1 MSNVSEWDELNR
13 EIYEKLD
20 VLAEWKKIGL
30 KIASERVTDKGW
42 IRCYALDRDEQTAS
56 AGICVDGERRGHY
69 KDHCGKYSNLIAF
82 AAIKNPEAKG
92 DWVTQRNIYAKQLGL
107 PLPATKE
114 KHKLKAFAKS
124 AGDGR
129 PTAGQCEMY
138 CDYKP
143 GVLPKAIY
151 EIGAFSGSYPSNI
164 KSESRTVV
172 FAVPMYG
179 TKYLADGQ
187 PTGYHMMAVDSRR
200 KVRKYAGQGKPYDE
214 LKTLS
219 IGDGGLMGYDGLTR
233 LESATHVWI
242 VEGVSDLLAVQS
254 LIDTSSSHVVVT
266 AGGCSQHPK
275 EHWINPHFAG
285 KTAYV
290 CFDVGDADDQGQ
302 KGAKVWCAALAR
314 IAREVRNVTLPL
326 ADDGKNDLRAW
337 IVAGKRTY
345 ADMLSL
351 AAACSQWEES
361 SSSDRKSILPQS
373 SPEQNILDRL
383 GCIVS
388 GQIEGTNG
396 IEIHST
402 RAGQRMVVR
411 LSSFMMHDAAMMFG
425 GDVAQS
431 VISTMRE
438 PEPGK
443 HSLSEVRMAI
453 ASAACGKIVSDAD
466 AVGCGVWEISGDI
479 VLVGKNFAY
488 RYTRDRK
495 YERLAK
501 PMHGDKRF
509 DYSRS
514 LDWYEPE
521 SMGYLLEKAA
531 DIRWR
536 ERAVREAIEV
546 FKMWKN
552 WEFYESTPEIAAG
565 LVLATWVQ
573 TMWNYRPLVSIN
585 GETGSGKSTF
595 VDSTIGEMFN
605 GLTIN
610 IGRPTEAG
618 VRHKIKNTAGAV
630 IVDELDKSKRRA
642 EVLSLLRTAT
652 DGIETTVGSADG
664 KGQGYILNHICW
676 CAGIDSGISEEGDRN
691 RYIKLGLKRVD
702 RNRGN
707 NKRLIPP
714 MPMVLRDIGHRLSA
728 AAIYTIREAR
738 ELAAKIH
745 SEAKVPGVNTRYIEG
760 LSVPAAMLSL
770 NLGWSEGEAVA
781 WVETIAEERRLNE
794 RQTSDEEE
802 LVEAI
807 LGSKVTESG
816 RQHTISSLIH
826 AVISNIGSTEMA
838 FNHEEV
844 VRACDADRMLQ
855 ANGIRVMQQDGVVLF
870 NPGEV
875 TRFLLQNTRFA
886 TIAIAE
892 VLERINGASRSTQ
905 RISKHPKRCV
915 SVPIGVIA
923 PGEDKAGDAE

>member
-13 EIYEKLD
+13 TIYEKLD

-30 KIASERVTDKGW
+30 KIASDRVTDKGW

-82 AAIKNPEAKG
+82 AAAKNPGANG
-92 DWVTQRNIYAKQLGL
+92 DWVSQRNEYAKQLGL

-129 PTAGQCEMY
+129 PTAGQCTMY

-151 EIGAFSGSYPSNI
+151 EVGAFSGSYPSNI

-179 TKYLADGQ
+179 TKYLADGP
-187 PTGYHMMAVDSRR
+187 PTGYHMIAVDSRR

-275 EHWINPHFAG
+275 EQWINPQFAG
-285 KTAYV
+285 KTVYV

-351 AAACSQWEES
+351 AAACSLWEES
-361 SSSDRKSILPQS
+361 SSSDSKSILSQS
-373 SPEQNILDRL
+373 SPEQNILDKL

-402 RAGQRMVVR
+402 RTGQRMVVR
-411 LSSFMMHDAAMMFG
+411 LSSFMLHDAAMMFG

-453 ASAACGKIVSDAD
+453 ASAACGKTVSSSDAL
-466 AVGCGVWEISGDI
+466 GCGLWEVGGDI
-479 VLVGKNFAY
+479 VLIGKNFAY

-495 YERLAK
+495 YERLLK
-501 PMHGDKRF
+501 PMHGGKRF
-509 DYSRS
+509 DYSRA

-531 DIRWR
+531 DPAWR
-536 ERAVREAIEV
+536 RRAVKEAIEV
-546 FKMWKN
+546 FGMWDN
-552 WEFYESTPEIAAG
+552 WEFQESNPEVAAG

-573 TMWNYRPLVSIN
+573 TMWNFRPLVSIT
-585 GETGSGKSTF
+585 GETGSGKSTL
-595 VDSTIGEMFN
+595 VESTLGEMFN
-605 GLTIN
+605 GMTISL
-610 IGRPTEAG
+610 GRPSDAG
-618 VRHKIKNTAGAV
+618 VRQKVGNTAGAV
-630 IVDELDKSKRRA
+630 IIDELDKSKYRDQ
-642 EVLSLLRTAT
+642 VLALLRTST
-652 DGIETTVGSADG
+652 DGLETSLGSVDG
-664 KGQGYILNHICW
+664 KGQGYTLNHICW

-691 RYIKLGLKRVD
+691 RYIRLALKRVN
-702 RNRGN
+702 RNRSN
-707 NKRLIPP
+707 SKRLVPP
-714 MPMVLRDIGHRLSA
+714 LPMVLRDLGHRLSA
-728 AAIYTIREAR
+728 AAIYCVREAR
-738 ELAAKIH
+738 DLAEQVI
-745 SEAKVPGVNTRYIEG
+745 SSVNSPGVNVRYIEG
-760 LSVPAAMLSL
+760 LSVPAAMLSTC
-770 NLGWSEGEAVA
+770 LGWSDGEAVA
-781 WVETIAEERRLNE
+781 WVEEIAEERKLND
-794 RQTSDEEE
+794 RQTSDEDE

-816 RQHTISSLIH
+816 RQHTISSLVH
-826 AVISNIGSTEMA
+826 AVISNIGMTEMA

-844 VRACDADRMLQ
+844 VRGSDADRMLQ
-855 ANGIRVMQQDGVVLF
+855 ANGIRVDAKDGMVFF
-870 NPGEV
+870 NAREV

-886 TIAIAE
+886 NIAITE
-892 VLERINGASRSTQ
+892 ILERLPGASRSRQ
-905 RISKHPKRCV
+905 RISKQSKQCV
-915 SVPIGVIA
+915 SVPVACLNCSI
-923 PGEDKAGDAE
+923 

>member
-1 MSNVSEWDELNR
+1 MSQVSEWDELNR
-13 EIYEKLD
+13 TIYERLD
-20 VLAEWKKIGL
+20 IIAEWKKLGL
-30 KIASERVTDKGW
+30 KIASDRVTDKGW

-82 AAIKNPEAKG
+82 AALKNTQAKG
-92 DWVTQRNIYAKQLGL
+92 DWVKQRNEFAKQLGL
-107 PLPATKE
+107 TLPQTKE
-114 KHKLKAFAKS
+114 KHKLKAFCQS
-124 AGDGR
+124 ALGGK
-129 PTAGQCEMY
+129 PTAGQCQMY
-138 CDYKP
+138 CDYKD
-143 GVLPKAIY
+143 GVLPKSLL
-151 EIGAFSGSYPSNI
+151 EIGVLSGSYPSNI
-164 KSESRTVV
+164 KPESRTVV
-172 FAVPMYG
+172 FAAPMYG
-179 TKYLADGQ
+179 SKYLADGP
-187 PTGYHMMAVDSRR
+187 PTGYHLFAVDSRH

-219 IGDGGLMGYDGLTR
+219 LGDGGLMGYDGLTR

-254 LIDTSSSHVVVT
+254 VIDTSSSHVVVT

-275 EHWINPHFAG
+275 DHWINPHFAG
-285 KTAYV
+285 KVVYV

-302 KGAKVWCAALAR
+302 KGAKVWCAAMAR
-314 IAREVRNVTLPL
+314 VAREVRNVTLPEG
-326 ADDGKNDLRAW
+326 DGGKNDLRAW
-337 IVAGKRTY
+337 LVAGNRTY

-351 AAACSQWEES
+351 ASVSPPWEES
-361 SSSDRKSILPQS
+361 SSAERASILAQS
-373 SPEQNILDRL
+373 SPEQNILDKL

-402 RAGQRMVVR
+402 RTGQRMIVR

-431 VISTMRE
+431 VISTLRE

-453 ASAACGKIVSDAD
+453 ASAACGKVVSSSDAL
-466 AVGCGVWEISGDI
+466 GCGLWEIGGDI
-479 VLVGKNFAY
+479 VLIGKNFAY

-495 YERLAK
+495 FERLPK
-501 PMHGDKRF
+501 PIHGGKRF
-509 DYSRS
+509 DYSKQ

-521 SMGYLLEKAA
+521 SMSYLLEKAA
-531 DIRWR
+531 DPAWR
-536 ERAVREAIEV
+536 ERAVREAIKV
-546 FKMWKN
+546 FKMWDN
-552 WEFYESTPEIAAG
+552 WEFKETNPEVAAG

-573 TMWNYRPLVSIN
+573 TMWDYRPLVSIT

-595 VDSTIGEMFN
+595 VDSTLGEMFN

-610 IGRPTEAG
+610 VGRPSEAG
-618 VRHKIKNTAGAV
+618 VRHKVGNTAGAV
-630 IVDELDKSKRRA
+630 IIDELDKAKKRD
-642 EVLSLLRTAT
+642 EVLTLLRTAT
-652 DGIETTVGSADG
+652 DGVETTLGTADG
-664 KGQGYILNHICW
+664 KGQGYILRHVCW

-691 RYIKLGLKRVD
+691 RYISLTLKRVD
-702 RNRGN
+702 RNRSN
-707 NKRLIPP
+707 SKRLIPP
-714 MPMVLRDIGHRLSA
+714 LPMVLRDLGHRLSA
-728 AAIYTIREAR
+728 AAIYTIREAK
-738 ELAAKIH
+738 ELAARVH
-745 SEAKVPGVNTRYIEG
+745 SNVKTPGVNTRYIEG

-770 NLGWSEGEAVA
+770 NLGWSEGEAEA
-781 WVETIAEERRLNE
+781 WVESVASERKLHE

-802 LVEAI
+802 LIEVM

-826 AVISNIGSTEMA
+826 AVMSNIGSIEMA
-838 FNHEEV
+838 FSHDEV

-855 ANGIRVMQQDGVVLF
+855 ANGIRVDAASGTVLI
-870 NPGEV
+870 NAREV

-892 VLERINGASRSTQ
+892 ILDRIPGASRDMQ
-905 RISKHPKRCV
+905 RVSKHTKRCI
-915 SVPIGVIA
+915 SLPIEALMPQA
-923 PGEDKAGDAE
+923 PTQADE